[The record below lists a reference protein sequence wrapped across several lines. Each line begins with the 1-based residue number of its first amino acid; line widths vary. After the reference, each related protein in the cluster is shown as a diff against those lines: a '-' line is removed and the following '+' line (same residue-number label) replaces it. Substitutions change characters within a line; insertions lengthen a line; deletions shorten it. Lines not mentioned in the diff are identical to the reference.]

1 MSRMEQ
7 IQINRLIH
15 EDKVKA
21 AKLLNERGYSVC
33 TIAKIMNLSESSVRF
48 MVRRE

>member
-7 IQINRLIH
+7 IEIDRLIH
-15 EDKVKA
+15 EDKPKA
-21 AKLLNERGYSVC
+21 ARLLYEHGYSIR
-33 TIAKIMNLSESSVRF
+33 TISRFLDLPENNIRF

>member
-7 IQINRLIH
+7 IEINAMIH
-15 EDKVKA
+15 KNKAKA
-21 AKLLNERGYSVC
+21 ARLLYEHGYSIR
-33 TIAKIMNLSESSVRF
+33 TISRFLDLPENNIRF

>member
-1 MSRMEQ
+1 MEQ
-7 IQINRLIH
+7 IEINALIH
-15 EDKVKA
+15 KDKAKA
-21 AKLLNERGYSVC
+21 ARLLNERGYSVC